1 MILLAAIWLNFT
13 LHRNDLP
20 VPLDRA
26 RYTKEILAHQK
37 KQSTDVKDALLSASQ
52 CMKKGDDTATTIA
65 VRKLAILRTP
75 EAIPFLVEHLDF
87 EPKGPSG
94 FSSPNTLSESLPC
107 VAALGHIG
115 GSACHNAVIDRVL
128 ASTTNSDIRCGRIV
142 LKMSLGCDD
151 AIALL
156 KARAQREHDA
166 IRAKRLTTLAESLDK
181 YERLTTYE

>member
-1 MILLAAIWLNFT
+1 MILLAAIWLT
-13 LHRNDLP
+13 LSLHRNDPP

-26 RYTKEILAHQK
+26 RYAKEILAHQK

-87 EPKGPSG
+87 EPRGPSG
-94 FSSPNTLSESLPC
+94 FSSPSTLSESLPC

-115 GSACHNAVIDRVL
+115 GVACDDAILKRFV
-128 ASTTNSDIRCGRIV
+128 ASGSNDETEYARII

-151 AIALL
+151 AIALV
-156 KARAQREHDA
+156 KGRAEREKDFTA
-166 IRAKRLTTLAESLDK
+166 AKRLRALADSIDRH
-181 YERLTTYE
+181 ERTTTYQ